1 MRKRI
6 LTLLLSGALVL
17 SGLSPVCAEEPFS
30 SEGTEDFVEISDTQE
45 SSSDEIL
52 TGGEFLEEEA
62 AEDFLAE
69 DADEEILFE
78 GSGDDILSEDGS
90 VSLEPED
97 EIIESVLPEGETA
110 VPEDDAVLTEELQ
123 DAVPVEELTEETA
136 GDPTEEEAAGE
147 TEDEL
152 VSEEDPESA
161 ALAFLRETADA
172 LTAFTADSEQIDGD
186 IPMVGVTQETRDA
199 SSEKLKN
206 YIKGNGDVDESGANY
221 IVWHK
226 IIDGKEVMWEISYS
240 ESTDS
245 FTFGQYSYDTTKT
258 MLVHTYVVLPYARKG
273 SVTAICTIEN
283 IKTSAVYM
291 NAIFTMSNPAGY
303 KGSEQLPVTFTRLVL
318 GEGETREQ
326 VSYQSNL
333 VLQSAFKQW
342 NDYLLIYPHLALTSL
357 GFDSYGFTHTHNYVE
372 NIIQQAGV
380 GTEGLVEVYCLSCG
394 DIKSSKKISAVSYFG
409 LNATELQY
417 NGAPQRPLAMVRDS
431 DGALINTKY
440 YDVTYDTPSSKNVG
454 TYSMTVKLKGWYY
467 GSRTLKYRIVSPSS
481 VSGLVQPKL
490 IAAYNGVKGI
500 GICFYKVTGATHY
513 VIYRKYKGVWSPIRT
528 IAADST
534 ELQVNGNRLMYTDTS
549 VKNNYGE
556 GYIYS
561 VAAKKG
567 SKTTA
572 YNAKGS
578 AIYRLTPPQLP
589 GGKKLEDGVAFIVWN
604 MVNCHGFEVQYY
616 ETGLGSQNWIKC
628 EKTSTLN
635 QTIKG
640 LKKGKGYGFRI
651 RCYKTNADRGT
662 YYSEYTKT
670 FYIKV

>member
-69 DADEEILFE
+69 GADEEILFE

-97 EIIESVLPEGETA
+97 EIIESVLPEEETA

-454 TYSMTVKLKGWYY
+454 TY
-467 GSRTLKYRIVSPSS
+467 
-481 VSGLVQPKL
+481 
-490 IAAYNGVKGI
+490 
-500 GICFYKVTGATHY
+500 
-513 VIYRKYKGVWSPIRT
+513 
-528 IAADST
+528 
-534 ELQVNGNRLMYTDTS
+534 
-549 VKNNYGE
+549 
-556 GYIYS
+556 
-561 VAAKKG
+561 
-567 SKTTA
+567 
-572 YNAKGS
+572 
-578 AIYRLTPPQLP
+578 
-589 GGKKLEDGVAFIVWN
+589 
-604 MVNCHGFEVQYY
+604 
-616 ETGLGSQNWIKC
+616 
-628 EKTSTLN
+628 
-635 QTIKG
+635 
-640 LKKGKGYGFRI
+640 
-651 RCYKTNADRGT
+651 
-662 YYSEYTKT
+662 
-670 FYIKV
+670 